1 MFFILSKLLSFIIKP
16 TFWIFLLII
25 YSLCFKKVGKKI
37 LIISAFL
44 FWFFSNEFI
53 VNQAYNYW
61 EDSPKSI
68 SEIDQNY
75 DYGVVLGGFS
85 GYDKKKNRVEFND
98 CGDRLFYAIQLFHS
112 GKIKN
117 ILISGG
123 NGQLFNNGHMES
135 EWSKDFLIKCGI
147 PKKNIL
153 IENKS
158 RNTWENA
165 LYTSKFFKNK
175 KNKKILLITS
185 SWHMKRA
192 MFCFDKNNIKADSFS
207 TDYTKSDIKINLE
220 YLIMPNSTSL
230 VRWETLIKEMI
241 GNIVY
246 RIKF

>member
-1 MFFILSKLLSFIIKP
+1 MFFVISKLLSFTIKP
-16 TFWIFLLII
+16 IFWFFLLII
-25 YSLCFKKVGKKI
+25 STLYFKKSRKKI
-37 LIISAFL
+37 LIISICL

-53 VNQAYNYW
+53 VDQAYSCW

-68 SEIDQNY
+68 SEISQNY
-75 DYGVVLGGFS
+75 DYGIVLGGFS
-85 GYDKKKNRVEFND
+85 GYDKKRDRVEFND
-98 CGDRLFYAIQLFHS
+98 CGDRLFYAVQLFNT

-123 NGQLFNNGHMES
+123 NGQLFNNGNMES

-147 PKKNIL
+147 PKENIF
-153 IENKS
+153 IEKKS

-165 LYTSKFFKNK
+165 FYTSKFLQYKENK
-175 KNKKILLITS
+175 KLLLITS

-192 MFCFDKNNIKADSFS
+192 KFCFEKNNIKIDSFS

-220 YLIMPNSTSL
+220 YLIVPNSRSL
-230 VRWETLIKEMI
+230 ARWEILIKEMI

-246 RIKF
+246 RVKF

>member
-25 YSLCFKKVGKKI
+25 YSLYFKKSRKKI

-53 VNQAYNYW
+53 VNQVYNYW

-68 SEIDQNY
+68 SEMDQNY

-117 ILISGG
+117 ILVSGG
-123 NGQLFNNGHMES
+123 NGQLLNNGHMES

-185 SWHMKRA
+185 AWHMKRA
-192 MFCFDKNNIKADSFS
+192 MFCFDKNNIKVDSFS
-207 TDYTKSDIKINLE
+207 TDYTKGDIKINLE